1 MMDQLGKFK
10 IYQTTLKQKWSV
22 ITWKEV
28 VDSEPLGFYIAFS
41 IIQPKVASGIL
52 YFGKQT

>member
-1 MMDQLGKFK
+1 MDQLGKFK